1 MRISCYGQ
9 PDKNKQKHKKKT
21 IHHMKTCKCSFNL
34 KRLIFNAFFP
44 QKYKCQRASLP
55 VFFYSCSWSCEGTRF
70 PLTDHTD
77 AAATWPDVYMHWIL
91 AVPCLHAER
100 VFITQTRYHFIH
112 QHQSADEY
120 PHRSALVLS
129 KNRQLVPDS
138 WRNILLL
145 SRTLC
150 VVAVFC
156 FCICD

>member
-1 MRISCYGQ
+1 MRISCNGQ
-9 PDKNKQKHKKKT
+9 PDKNKQKHT
-21 IHHMKTCKCSFNL
+21 NVS
-34 KRLIFNAFFP
+34 LIWRDCFVFSMPFFP
-44 QKYKCQRASLP
+44 KKYKCQRASLP
-55 VFFYSCSWSCEGTRF
+55 VFFFYSCSWSCEGKRF

-91 AVPCLHAER
+91 AVPCLCYMHAER

-120 PHRSALVLS
+120 PHRSALFCS

-145 SRTLC
+145 SSTLC

-156 FCICD
+156 LCICD